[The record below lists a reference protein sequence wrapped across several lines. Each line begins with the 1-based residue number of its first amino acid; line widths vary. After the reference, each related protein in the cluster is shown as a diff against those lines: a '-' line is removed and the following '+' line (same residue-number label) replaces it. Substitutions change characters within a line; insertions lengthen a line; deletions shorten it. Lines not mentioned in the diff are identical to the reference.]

1 MEFSVP
7 QLFEHF
13 LSSTTAESI
22 ALDTLKQSLFIATSI
37 QEEELEIALDGLTRV
52 GFLNATLDPPAYS
65 RRPDETLVLGRLR
78 CSSKGFCFAIRDE
91 PGVEDIYIHASNLN
105 GAWNGD
111 QVVARIT
118 KEGVGR
124 RSPEGEVAAVVE
136 RANPTLV
143 GRIKKSSNGLRAVPL
158 DDRLLFEL
166 DLEHAEETL
175 TPEAL
180 EGKFA
185 YIEVLRYPLGNLLPV
200 GKIRKVLGNSPETSM
215 DIDLVCCKYN
225 LPQSFSPEI
234 TAAAETS
241 VPKVQKIEIKK
252 RQDYR
257 DWLTITIEP
266 LDLQHPHSLQ
276 PNAAVSLATTDDGWQ
291 LGVHIADVAHWVEE
305 GSLLDRE
312 AQNRGTAVFLD
323 AAVFPLFPTELES
336 HFALVAQQERLT
348 LSVLL
353 YLNTEGELQSF
364 EIHPSVIV
372 SRSHLSYGQVQAL
385 SVSASE
391 ETDSPD
397 DSELLSLL
405 RNLQTVAQLLRQ
417 QRHQIGGF
425 DFPMLDLSTP
435 TSGDESRQGSLV
447 ISPNLMAH
455 GMMSEIFWLANK
467 AIGEHLFH
475 LRIPALYWIQPAPPV
490 EALQGFLR
498 LTGNMRLDLSLSDPT
513 QVQRQDFQHFSR
525 RILAADVVE
534 NGSSP
539 ALCAQLLSTLV
550 PASYS
555 IQDYPEDLAE
565 MPTREIHFGLGL
577 PTPYCHIT
585 SPLHSYADL
594 VNQRALRLL
603 FEKGRDRKTARNK
616 KSVDLGSS
624 TCYEE
629 INWQVL
635 TPKVQEEWL
644 TYLRTLVDPLNQR
657 QQVVTQAEEELIGL
671 KKSEFMQ
678 KHIGETFP
686 GLIIGVQNY
695 GFFVQ
700 IDPILAEGL
709 VHVSSLKTDWY
720 EYRSRQQSLVGRK
733 SRRQF
738 RLGDRV
744 DVQIKNVDYYRQQID
759 LVVVSEGRFYEE
771 EDL

>member
-13 LSSTTAESI
+13 LSSTLAESI
-22 ALDTLKQSLFIATSI
+22 ALDTLKQSLLITTPT

-52 GFLNATLDPPAYS
+52 GFLEATLDPPTYS

-111 QVVARIT
+111 QVIARIT

-143 GRIKKSSNGLRAVPL
+143 GRIKKSLSGLRAVPL

-166 DLEHAEETL
+166 DLELPPDED
-175 TPEAL
+175 PEAL

-234 TAAAETS
+234 TELAEAS
-241 VPKVQKIEIKK
+241 VPKIQKTEIKK

-276 PNAAVSLATTDDGWQ
+276 PNAAISLAEVDEGWQ
-291 LGVHIADVAHWVEE
+291 LGVHITDVAHWVEE

-312 AQNRGTAVFLD
+312 AQNRGSAVFLD
-323 AAVFPLFPTELES
+323 AAVFPLFPPKLEA

-353 YLNTEGELQSF
+353 YVDREGHLQSF

-372 SRSHLSYGQVQAL
+372 SKAHLSYGQVQSLLASATEEL
-385 SVSASE
+385 SAE
-391 ETDSPD
+391 N
-397 DSELLSLL
+397 SELLSLL
-405 RNLQTVAQLLRQ
+405 RHLQEITHHLRQ

-425 DFPMLDLSTP
+425 DFPMLDLSMP

-447 ISPNLMAH
+447 ISSSLIAH

-467 AIGEHLFH
+467 AVGEHLFH
-475 LRIPALYWIQPAPPV
+475 LRVPALYWIQPAPPV

-498 LTGNMRLDLSLSDPT
+498 LTSNMRLELSLSDPT
-513 QVQRQDFQHFSR
+513 QVQREDFQRFSR
-525 RILAADVVE
+525 RILAPDVVE

-550 PASYS
+550 PASYVL
-555 IQDYPEDLAE
+555 QEYPDDLTEIPA
-565 MPTREIHFGLGL
+565 REIHFGLGL

-594 VNQRALRLL
+594 VNQRALHLL

-624 TCYEE
+624 ACYEE

-635 TPKVQEEWL
+635 PPKVQEEWL
-644 TYLRTLVDPLNQR
+644 THLHHLVDPLNQR
-657 QQVVTQAEEELIGL
+657 QQVVTQAEQELIGL

-771 EDL
+771 EDF